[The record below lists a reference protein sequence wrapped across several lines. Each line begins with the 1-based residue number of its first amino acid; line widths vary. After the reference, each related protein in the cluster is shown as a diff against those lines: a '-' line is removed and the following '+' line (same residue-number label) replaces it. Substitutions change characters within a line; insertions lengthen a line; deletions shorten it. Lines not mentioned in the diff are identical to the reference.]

1 MRDGAV
7 LVPAR
12 TPGGLVLQIGLVG
25 LVHAGAAFLSTA
37 LSTFHSAAGTTWIP
51 AGIGLVAVLLLGV
64 RVWPGIAI
72 AAFLCNQELGMGWP
86 VAAGVAA
93 ANVAGCVVPAL
104 LLRRL
109 GWQGE
114 RLERLSDVLWL
125 LLIGGVVGP
134 LLGAGIGVA
143 VLEVAGGH
151 VMIGGLRLWLSWGL
165 GNIAGAMIVAP
176 PLLVWLGQPPTV
188 RFRAGLAD
196 FIGIGA
202 GLLLL
207 AALTRGVTPY
217 YALSAFPLV
226 AWAAL
231 RFGSRGVTLVILV
244 VVVLVGWAASSGGVP
259 VGGASLGA
267 LVSFITAL
275 QLAYVVTGLLLAAS
289 SAERE
294 HARRVAQAN
303 EQRFTLLAS
312 ATDDLFYEWDPGTNR
327 DWWNDNIRAMLGY
340 ESAEVQPGG
349 RQAWPTL
356 VHPEDRDR
364 VLPGYYGAIA
374 GTAIIWRDE
383 YRLRRHDGRYIWVL
397 DRAHILRD
405 EHGRCLRVVGA
416 MLDISGLRE
425 ARAALARTEEQL
437 RQAAKMEAVGR
448 LAGGVAHD
456 FNNLLTSVIGHA
468 DLALARTR
476 LGAGSREDITDDL
489 LEIRAA
495 GDRAAALTQQLLAFS
510 RKQVL
515 EVRVVDLNAIITGIA
530 RMLRRTIG
538 EDIELVIRL
547 APDLA
552 PVRADPTQ
560 MEQVLLNL
568 AVNARDAMPDGGCLT
583 IATQEVDL
591 HSGPG
596 VRVRVQDTGVGMS
609 EEVRA
614 HLFEPFY
621 TTKDVGKGT
630 GLGLATAYGIVRQS
644 GGEISVE
651 SEAGKGSVFLIDLPQ
666 ATGVPALPELPAVAH
681 AGGGSETV
689 LLVEDDEAVRTLTR
703 RVLEL
708 QGYTVISAANGQL
721 ALDLSRGHTGRID
734 LLLTD
739 VVMPGISG
747 PKLAEQL
754 MSERQDLRCIFMS
767 GYAASKLEGKH
778 LVPGGSP
785 FLQKPFSAAALF
797 RRVRETLDSRAPSGV
812 Q

>member
-1 MRDGAV
+1 MRSGPLLA
-7 LVPAR
+7 PAR
-12 TPGGLVLQIGLVG
+12 TLPGLLLQIGLVAVVHFGSAMLANG
-25 LVHAGAAFLSTA
+25 LG
-37 LSTFHSAAGTTWIP
+37 TFHTAAGTTWIP
-51 AGIGLVAVLLLGV
+51 AGIGLAAVLLLGV
-64 RVWPGIAI
+64 RVWPGIAV
-72 AAFLCNQELGMGWP
+72 AAFLCNLQLGMGAAT
-86 VAAGVAA
+86 AAGIAFG
-93 ANVAGCVVPAL
+93 NVAGCVAPAL

-114 RLERLSDVLWL
+114 QLERLSDVLWL
-125 LLIGGVVGP
+125 MLVGGVLGP
-134 LLGAGIGVA
+134 LLGAAIGA
-143 VLEVAGGH
+143 AALELTGGH
-151 VMIGGLRLWLSWGL
+151 AATPGIRLWLAWSLGNVAGVLIITPPILAWLGRPPSVRLRARPADLVGIGL
-165 GNIAGAMIVAP
+165 GLVVVA
-176 PLLVWLGQPPTV
+176 L
-188 RFRAGLAD
+188 
-196 FIGIGA
+196 
-202 GLLLL
+202 
-207 AALTRGVTPY
+207 LTRGVTPY

-231 RFGSRGVTLVILV
+231 RLGARGVTLVVLMV
-244 VVVLVGWAASSGGVP
+244 AVLVGWAASSGGVP
-259 VGGASLGA
+259 VGGASLAA

-294 HARRVAQAN
+294 HARAVAQAG
-303 EQRFTLLAS
+303 EERFSLLAS

-327 DWWNDNIRAMLGY
+327 DWWNENIREILGF
-340 ESAEVQPGG
+340 EVAEVQPGE
-349 RQAWPTL
+349 RQAWSTL

-374 GTAIIWRDE
+374 GTAVIWRDE

-405 EHGRCLRVVGA
+405 EHGRCVRVVGA

-425 ARAALARTEEQL
+425 ARAALARSEEQL

-476 LGAGSREDITDDL
+476 LGAGTREDITDDL

-547 APDLA
+547 VPDLG

-583 IATQEVDL
+583 IATTNVDP
-591 HSGPG
+591 PG
-596 VRVRVQDTGVGMS
+596 GAAVRIRVEDTGVGMS

-651 SEAGKGSVFLIDLPQ
+651 SQTGRGSVFLIDLPQ
-666 ATGVPALPELPAVAH
+666 ASGAPSLPEVLAPPH
-681 AGGGSETV
+681 TGGGSEMI

-708 QGYTVISAANGQL
+708 QGYAVIAAANGQV
-721 ALDLSRGHTGRID
+721 ALELSRAHPGRID

-739 VVMPGISG
+739 VVMPGMSG

-754 MSERQDLRCIFMS
+754 MNEREDLRCIYMS

-778 LVPGGSP
+778 LVPNGAA

-797 RRVRETLDSRAPSGV
+797 RRVRETLDHRAPSGV
-812 Q
+812 

>member
-1 MRDGAV
+1 VRSGS
-7 LVPAR
+7 LLRPAR
-12 TPGGLVLQIGLVG
+12 TTPGLLLQIGLVAA
-25 LVHAGAAFLSTA
+25 VHGGAAFLANA

-51 AGIGLVAVLLLGV
+51 AGVGLVAVLLLGV
-64 RVWPGIAI
+64 RVWPGVAI
-72 AAFLCNQELGMGWP
+72 AAFVCNLELGMGP
-86 VAAGVAA
+86 GVAA
-93 ANVAGCVVPAL
+93 AVAVANVAGCVVPAV

-109 GWQGE
+109 GWHGE
-114 RLERLSDVLWL
+114 QLERLSDVLWL
-125 LLIGGVVGP
+125 MLVGGVLGP
-134 LLGAGIGVA
+134 LLSAAIGAA
-143 VLEVAGGH
+143 ALEAAGGH
-151 VMIGGLRLWLSWGL
+151 EMITGFRLWLAWGL
-165 GNIAGAMIVAP
+165 GNVAGALIVAP
-176 PLLVWLGQPPTV
+176 PLLAWLGPPPSV
-188 RFRAGLAD
+188 PFPARRADL
-196 FIGIGA
+196 IGIGL
-202 GLLLL
+202 GLVLL
-207 AALTRGVTPY
+207 ALLTRGVTPY

-231 RFGSRGVTLVILV
+231 RLGTRGVTLVVLI
-244 VVVLVGWAASSGGVP
+244 VVVLVGWAASSGRVP
-259 VGGASLGA
+259 VGSASLSA

-294 HARRVAQAN
+294 QARAVAQAG
-303 EQRFTLLAS
+303 EERFTLLAS
-312 ATDDLFYEWDPGTNR
+312 ATDDLFYEWDPGSNR
-327 DWWNDNIRAMLGY
+327 DWWNANIREMLGY
-340 ESAEVQPGG
+340 DSAEVQPGG
-349 RQAWPTL
+349 RQAWSSL

-374 GTAIIWRDE
+374 GTAVIWRDE

-405 EHGRCLRVVGA
+405 EHGRCIRVVGA

-425 ARAALARTEEQL
+425 ARAALARSEEQL

-476 LGAGSREDITDDL
+476 LGAATREDITDDL

-515 EVRVVDLNAIITGIA
+515 EVRVVDLNGIITGIA

-538 EDIELVIRL
+538 EDIELVIKL
-547 APDLA
+547 APELA

-568 AVNARDAMPDGGCLT
+568 AVNARDAMPDGGSLT
-583 IATQEVDL
+583 IATTNVEL
-591 HSGPG
+591 PGGPG
-596 VRVRVQDTGVGMS
+596 VRVRVEDTGVGMS

-651 SEAGKGSVFLIDLPQ
+651 SQAGRGSVFLIDLPQ
-666 ATGVPALPELPAVAH
+666 AAGVPSLPEMAAAPH
-681 AGGGSETV
+681 SGGGSETV

-708 QGYTVISAANGQL
+708 QGYAVIPAANGQA
-721 ALDLSRGHTGRID
+721 ALELSRSHPGRID

-747 PKLAEQL
+747 PRLAELL
-754 MSERQDLRCIFMS
+754 MAEREDLRCIFMS

-778 LVPGGSP
+778 LVPSGSA

-797 RRVRETLDSRAPSGV
+797 RRVRETLDNRTPSGV
-812 Q
+812 